1 MYHEGTV
8 ELDQLQQMTGALTPV
23 TVSFLKQYPY
33 NSISSAF
40 IIKCFNSLCLS
51 CHSKKSL
58 PVFINK
64 LERTSS
70 RISIRIPDSTH
81 HETVSPLLLTSG
93 INSTSSVSAS
103 KFLICSLSTATPGEM
118 QPELSPTRTENSF
131 DPFFMV
137 SVDSLP

>member
-1 MYHEGTV
+1 MYHESTV

-23 TVSFLKQYPY
+23 TVSFLKLYPC

-40 IIKCFNSLCLS
+40 IIQCFSSLCLS

-58 PVFINK
+58 PVFNNR

-70 RISIRIPDSTH
+70 RISIRILDSTH
-81 HETVSPLLLTSG
+81 HETVSPLLLTNG

-103 KFLICSLSTATPGEM
+103 IILICSLSTATPGEM
-118 QPELSPTRTENSF
+118 QPELSPTRIEN
-131 DPFFMV
+131 
-137 SVDSLP
+137 